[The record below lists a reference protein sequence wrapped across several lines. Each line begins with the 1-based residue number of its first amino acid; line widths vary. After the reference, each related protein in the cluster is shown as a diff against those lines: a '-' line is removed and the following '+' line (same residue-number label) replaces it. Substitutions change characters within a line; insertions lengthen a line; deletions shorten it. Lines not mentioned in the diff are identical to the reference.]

1 MIIDRAKIEAALPHY
16 ELGEEIGRGGFGL
29 VFSARHRKLGLL
41 RAVKAIVIA
50 PADLAQVSSRFLTEA
65 QVMTELDH
73 PHIVRVHEYAEQDTV
88 RLLVMEHLAGGTL
101 ADRLAGPTSPA
112 MACAWGLAVADALQA
127 AHDRGVLHR
136 DIKPDNLLFTAGG
149 LLKVTDFGIA
159 KLFDGTEISASLNV
173 LGTPLYISPEQ
184 ITSDRLSPSTDLYA
198 LGVTLYQLLTRR
210 TPFPSGLQFTALLLH
225 HLNEPP
231 APLDDAPPHIAA
243 VVLRALSK
251 NPADR
256 QASAREFAVDLARAA
271 TADLGPGWI
280 GRSGVPL
287 RLDSAVLDVAVSP
300 PGPVPRQPGRA
311 SVSPVTPK
319 PGPVTPQPG
328 RASVGRVTPQSG
340 PVTPSDWPVTP
351 SAGPVPPQPGRAS
364 VVPVTPPSDP
374 ASAGPA
380 TLQAGP
386 VTPPPIVVL
395 RPPTGSGAPPAD
407 RPRRGRRAVVAGI
420 VAIVLVVAVGLTIVL
435 ARNLTSGPGSP
446 TSSASTAA
454 AQPAVNATTA
464 RVIPVGGTV
473 RSVAFSP
480 NGKTLASGSE
490 DHTVG
495 LWTVATG
502 ASVRTLTGHANWV
515 LSVAFSPD
523 GKTLASGS
531 GDNTVRLWNGAT
543 GAHIRTLTGHTNWV
557 LSVAFSRDGK
567 TLTSA
572 STDRTVREWNPATGA
587 PLNILPSLSN
597 YVWSV
602 TFSPDGSTV
611 ACAGEDGTI
620 MLWKPG
626 SGAEPRKLTGHTG
639 RVLSVAFSPDGK
651 TLASASDD
659 HSIRLWDPRTGRL
672 LRTLTG
678 HTGGVYSVAF
688 SPDGKT
694 LASGSDDHTV
704 RFWDPQTGKL
714 LRTLTGHSGR
724 VWSVAFSSDGKTLAS
739 GGADRTIRIWAL
751 T

>member
-29 VFSARHRKLGLL
+29 VLSARHRKLGQL

-50 PADLAQVSSRFLTEA
+50 PADLAQASSRFLTEA

-101 ADRLAGPTSPA
+101 ADRLTGPTSPA
-112 MACAWGLAVADALQA
+112 VACAWGLAVADALQA

-198 LGVTLYQLLTRR
+198 LGVTLYQLLTGR
-210 TPFPSGLQFTALLLH
+210 TPFPPGLQFTALLLH
-225 HLNEPP
+225 HLNEAP
-231 APLDDAPPHIAA
+231 APMDDAPPHIAA

-287 RLDSAVLDVAVSP
+287 RLDSAVVDAA
-300 PGPVPRQPGRA
+300 A
-311 SVSPVTPK
+311 SV
-319 PGPVTPQPG
+319 GPVTPQAG
-328 RASVGRVTPQSG
+328 FASVG
-340 PVTPSDWPVTP
+340 PVTPSDWP
-351 SAGPVPPQPGRAS
+351 
-364 VVPVTPPSDP
+364 
-374 ASAGPA
+374 A
-380 TLQAGP
+380 TLQTGQVP
-386 VTPPPIVVL
+386 PPPIVVL
-395 RPPTGSGAPPAD
+395 RQPSGGGVPPAG
-407 RPRRGRRAVVAGI
+407 RPRRLRRAAIAGL

-435 ARNLTSGPGSP
+435 ARNLNSTAGSP
-446 TSSASTAA
+446 ASSASSAA
-454 AQPAVNATTA
+454 AQPVVNATTVRA
-464 RVIPVGGTV
+464 IPVGGTV

-480 NGKTLASGSE
+480 DGKTLAAGSE

-495 LWTVATG
+495 LWTVGTG
-502 ASVRTLTGHANWV
+502 ASV
-515 LSVAFSPD
+515 
-523 GKTLASGS
+523 
-531 GDNTVRLWNGAT
+531 
-543 GAHIRTLTGHTNWV
+543 RTLTGHTNWV

-572 STDRTVREWNPATGA
+572 SADRTVREWNTTTGA
-587 PLNILPSLSN
+587 LVHSLRDLSD
-597 YVWSV
+597 YIWSV
-602 TFSPDGSTV
+602 AFSPDGSTV
-611 ACAGEDGTI
+611 ACASEDGTI
-620 MLWKPG
+620 MLWRPG
-626 SGAEPRKLTGHTG
+626 TGTAPRKLTGHTG

-659 HSIRLWDPRTGRL
+659 RSVRLWNPKTGVL

-678 HTGGVYSVAF
+678 HTGRVWSVAF
-688 SPDGKT
+688 SPDGRT
-694 LASGSDDHTV
+694 LASGS
-704 RFWDPQTGKL
+704 
-714 LRTLTGHSGR
+714 
-724 VWSVAFSSDGKTLAS
+724 
-739 GGADRTIRIWAL
+739 ADRTIRVWAL
-751 T
+751 S